1 MKSVDR
7 AGAAGASF
15 LAQSSKPGAQT
26 SGVENWSSG
35 NLCTANIVGF
45 LASNA
50 SSCGPSEPLP
60 TAKSAPF
67 SDRSSLAVLHEQGDS
82 IEVKTEDEEVKLAM
96 PTREGSVGPASSLLY
111 AVGKRTSS
119 QAFSG
124 NDASMQIH
132 PALPRRPRWLSELA
146 VGLSED
152 LLADHPHCASSQ
164 QRDQMPSFL
173 RAVGQANTE
182 FQSSQEVLE
191 QLPEVMGAAILTE
204 CQSSGDIRGRCPEST
219 STLPAAPASKYSVLS
234 GLSIGSSGT
243 LSALLSGTSPAIL
256 EQLIAAALT
265 GRTAASASAP
275 APDQVQ
281 ASLAA
286 ASICSPE
293 GVGGVAMRSKS
304 FGSQYVHPE
313 ESQFAGPE
321 LTRRLQGGPDT
332 GLDLSSRVS
341 ATTVQGREHLSA
353 RTAANA
359 SEVAKGSASGSGDD
373 VSLTAPV
380 SGQAARGGSG
390 LDGEAGCGGV
400 KDDDDGRGCENG
412 IESTVSNLGGPGH
425 SGNSDSVPSGFIGTS
440 AVLPVP
446 AAVLQPSITWESSA
460 RAAAGALAVTAPNL
474 AGESAAGPAA
484 QRASATPPDPPLV
497 QASVPVSAQLGA
509 AIPPE
514 LAARLKKPVRIIQPI
529 SQTWVEETLQC
540 ASGATRPPG
549 SSNSRAGATAASTR
563 GKQCPPSAPVG
574 SDIDPKVSHCCGSGM
589 TTVPTAGA
597 LPPRGTLAV
606 GRKLGPSE
614 RLVSAPQSPKP
625 ASAAAMSAQPVALP
639 DPALRCTPARV
650 TRLLAVAVGTQA
662 QQTAPQPS
670 WDTFKPR
677 TPVAPSTGEQPP
689 QLTALAPAM
698 AAMPLA
704 DNASPFTACS
714 AALLLPPQQQATSAP
729 TGGSAAAAML
739 PPTYDSNATTVSATW
754 TVGTSPFT
762 SSFGPG
768 ASGDAAVAD
777 PGPVGAADADAG
789 CGASATAAPQEGAG
803 PIAPGLDVPTSG
815 QTIAALLGGSVPA
828 GLLKPSRGVARSQ
841 SDRFCGPLNLE
852 GLVAAQL
859 PQQPAPAPFLPQRQP
874 SASTGTASASC
885 LGKVQGELTL
895 LYQWYT
901 ANKTVYLDQAQRQ
914 LQRAEVLTAAHGV
927 AASGGSGGGDAA
939 AAASAK
945 AEFGEAMRAFETAHN
960 IMSVCGRV
968 EQQWLSAAGL
978 AGAGTDWRQLQV
990 ASPPL
995 PRQGPMQP
1003 EADASGARLAVDMAL
1018 DESAMDQAIH
1028 GPSAA
1033 SAPLRTSGW
1042 ANGASAALEVAA
1054 ALVESVFRGQQTARG
1069 PSGMAPGSLAEQP
1082 AGAGPLPL
1090 AVRWD
1095 AKRRPVV
1102 GSGPLAVG
1110 EFCPQPTI
1118 GLPLSQAAQG
1128 PLSAAGT
1135 AAACAS
1141 SAVAVAPPPAAPTM
1155 VAPMPLV
1162 MPPPLSPT
1170 TAAATPP
1177 IGPRSQATPA

>member
-574 SDIDPKVSHCCGSGM
+574 SDIDPK
-589 TTVPTAGA
+589 
-597 LPPRGTLAV
+597 
-606 GRKLGPSE
+606 
-614 RLVSAPQSPKP
+614 
-625 ASAAAMSAQPVALP
+625 
-639 DPALRCTPARV
+639 
-650 TRLLAVAVGTQA
+650 
-662 QQTAPQPS
+662 
-670 WDTFKPR
+670 
-677 TPVAPSTGEQPP
+677 
-689 QLTALAPAM
+689 
-698 AAMPLA
+698 
-704 DNASPFTACS
+704 
-714 AALLLPPQQQATSAP
+714 QQATSAP